1 MATDFS
7 WLLGIPPT
15 VILWALVKCGIEVNE
30 SDADDPAEANKLYW
44 YCIID
49 SLIPLGLPDPD
60 RFADEDEEA

>member
-1 MATDFS
+1 MATDLS
-7 WLLGIPPT
+7 WLLGIPPA

-30 SDADDPAEANKLYW
+30 SDVDDPAEANELYW